1 MKKYL
6 LILFLI
12 AGLKT
17 HSQNNSQFFIEK
29 SFELKHFFVNSEV
42 EEIILTDS
50 SGNPSRVVPRISFLL
65 NSRGLLESSI
75 GGYCNTGS
83 CEYRVHDSYLE
94 VVEIGGLTLMDCGLD
109 EFTDYFNPL
118 FGGGFEQETPERVN
132 YSFSEDKQ
140 ELVIW
145 LDENHQ
151 LVFSEIDGNL
161 SVSENQLAA
170 SISVYPN
177 PSKEIIN
184 ININTIN
191 IDEVIVLNSK
201 GSEVIRKKTDYNKID
216 ISKLT
221 SGIYFLR
228 IKSKKGVFTT
238 KKIIKN

>member
-1 MKKYL
+1 M
-6 LILFLI
+6 F
-12 AGLKT
+12 G
-17 HSQNNSQFFIEK
+17 SQK
-29 SFELKHFFVNSEV
+29 PH
-42 EEIILTDS
+42 LT
-50 SGNPSRVVPRISFLL
+50 PW
-65 NSRGLLESSI
+65 
-75 GGYCNTGS
+75 
-83 CEYRVHDSYLE
+83 
-94 VVEIGGLTLMDCGLD
+94 D
-109 EFTDYFNPL
+109 EFERQSMANDTLGVDVSLYLNWFKVHELDTNSLVNGWL
-118 FGGGFEQETPERVN
+118 FHNGNQVVTMPPN
-132 YSFSEDKQ
+132 
-140 ELVIW
+140 LW